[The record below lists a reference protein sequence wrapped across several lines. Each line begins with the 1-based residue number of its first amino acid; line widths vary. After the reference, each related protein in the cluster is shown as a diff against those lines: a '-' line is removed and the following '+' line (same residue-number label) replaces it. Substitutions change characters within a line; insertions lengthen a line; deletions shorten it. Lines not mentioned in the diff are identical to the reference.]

1 VRHVSANGFSIR
13 TLQLSGEGE
22 VNQILQVGV
31 PRDEPLDER
40 DELLAGEGG
49 EARRGGHRLP
59 T

>member
-31 PRDEPLDER
+31 PRDEP
-40 DELLAGEGG
+40 
-49 EARRGGHRLP
+49 